1 MPIEFTIAHDRDV
14 KVGPTLYTTDAT
26 GVVRTWRMEISGIGN
41 QYRTVAGIEGGA
53 QVESAWTAAEP
64 KNVGRSN
71 ATTAVQQAEL
81 EVRAQYQKK
90 LDRKYHTDRQKVGGY
105 KFFAPMLA
113 HKYEGWKDF
122 PSVYTQP
129 KLDGIR
135 ALIGVEGATTRQG
148 KPIATIPH
156 VLEALRP
163 VFEAHPDLVLDGEL
177 YNHELRDDFNELSSV
192 IRRPKPSAEDLVK
205 AKKLVQYHIYDAAAG
220 FEGSFGARIGSLHTL
235 IAYGMGFDV
244 EDPLYQGP
252 ADNCI
257 RFVKTYNCRNAQEL
271 DQAYAKF
278 LEDGYEGQMVRL
290 PYVEYEEGKRSKS
303 LLKRKEFE
311 DLEVELVAVH
321 EGVGNWAGHA
331 KTAVIR
337 LPDGRT
343 QSSGMRGSK
352 DFLQKVLAD
361 WRRFSKVTVRFQN
374 KTPDGLLRFPVITDW
389 HEGERND

>member
-1 MPIEFTIAHDRDV
+1 MAEIEFQIAHDRDV
-14 KVGPTLYTTDAT
+14 KVGPTLYTKDAA

-41 QYRTVAGIEGGA
+41 QYRTVAGVEGGV
-53 QVESAWTAAEP
+53 QVESKWTVAEP

-90 LDRKYHTDRQKVGGY
+90 LDRKYHADRQKVGGY

-113 HKYEGWKDF
+113 QKFTSWSDLPYTYA
-122 PSVYTQP
+122 YTQP

-192 IRRPKPSAEDLVK
+192 IRRPKPSAEDLAK
-205 AKKLVQYHIYDAAAG
+205 AKKLVQYHIYDVAAG
-220 FEGSFGARIGSLHTL
+220 FEGDFGARIGSLHTL
-235 IAYGMGFDV
+235 IGYAMGFN
-244 EDPLYQGP
+244 DPLEAP
-252 ADNCI
+252 ASI
-257 RFVKTYNCRNAQEL
+257 RFVETYRVETPEAL
-271 DQAYAKF
+271 DERYGEF
-278 LEDGYEGQMVRL
+278 LEDGYEGQMVRV
-290 PYVEYEEGKRSKS
+290 PYVEYEEGRRSKS